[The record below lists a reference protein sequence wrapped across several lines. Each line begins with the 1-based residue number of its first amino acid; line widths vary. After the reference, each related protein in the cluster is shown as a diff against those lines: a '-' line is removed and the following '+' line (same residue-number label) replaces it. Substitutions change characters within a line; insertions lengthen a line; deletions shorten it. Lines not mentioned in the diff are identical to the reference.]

1 MGINLIKREFF
12 SVSGLFPDGFR
23 TPRLAVY
30 PFAPSDVAGMETGFD
45 SPSVWRFSR
54 GIDSAASAG
63 EWLLS
68 TLEDATQA
76 TFTVRIRETDELAGF
91 CVLLPFGKDRVEAG
105 GWLSSQFWRRGLGRE
120 LLDALT
126 QHTSDGKGH
135 CPLVADVDP
144 ENKAA
149 CCLLASAGF
158 VARGGLW
165 TVDPVSGRG
174 AIAT

>member
-1 MGINLIKREFF
+1 MGFNLIKRELYP
-12 SVSGLFPDGFR
+12 VSGLCPDGFR
-23 TPRLAVY
+23 TPRLAVS
-30 PFAPSDVAGMETGFD
+30 PFVPSDVAGMETGFD

-63 EWLLS
+63 EWLVS
-68 TLEDATQA
+68 TLEDASQA
-76 TFTVRIRETDELAGF
+76 AFTVRIRETGELAGF

-126 QHTSDGKGH
+126 QHTSDPKGH

-144 ENKAA
+144 ENDAA
-149 CCLLASAGF
+149 CSLLASAGF

-165 TVDPVSGRG
+165 THHSVSERG